1 MAEKKS
7 VVTELM
13 EEGKRKGKLT
23 AKEITD
29 ALEEMDFD
37 AEQLDKFYDSLES
50 SNIEKQIAEYDAKF
64 AAATDYNEADY
75 TAYNDLKTRYDH
87 QMHEW
92 EKASYELEITEE
104 QYNG

>member
-7 VVTELM
+7 AVTELM

-37 AEQLDKFYDSLES
+37 AEQLDKFYDSL
-50 SNIEKQIAEYDAKF
+50 
-64 AAATDYNEADY
+64 
-75 TAYNDLKTRYDH
+75 
-87 QMHEW
+87 
-92 EKASYELEITEE
+92 
-104 QYNG
+104 